1 MAATHFP
8 LPSLPF
14 PFVCFVFLFAF
25 LFFQLFSASLPLP
38 LFRFLTAAQWQPA
51 LPLTRIEP
59 LILGQLK
66 RGARQRT
73 RPETGTETGN
83 GTGTRTRAG
92 DWDWESTSGRQ
103 LLHKLP
109 MNVARRRVRQSSRS
123 VGKAKSKWIP
133 FQLRLRLQ
141 PAGNPRSW
149 TATIDVDNV
158 GGYSFQLS
166 RQCVETIHF
175 ADIKSLSVMSIN
187 CGTTRPSQVAKTCM
201 TEKVSWSL
209 HLCIINQ
216 IRLRYV
222 ANSNLSC
229 IRF

>member
-38 LFRFLTAAQWQPA
+38 LIRFLTAAQWQPA

-73 RPETGTETGN
+73 RPETGTVTGN

-92 DWDWESTSGRQ
+92 DWDSTSGRQ

-109 MNVARRRVRQSSRS
+109 MNVARRRARQSSRS

-175 ADIKSLSVMSIN
+175 AGIKSLSVMSIN

-201 TEKVSWSL
+201 TEKLSYKSLEACSCVSS
-209 HLCIINQ
+209 IK
-216 IRLRYV
+216 
-222 ANSNLSC
+222 SD
-229 IRF
+229 

>member
-8 LPSLPF
+8 LPSVPF

-25 LFFQLFSASLPLP
+25 LFFQFFSASLPLP
-38 LFRFLTAAQWQPA
+38 LSRFLTAAQWQPA

-73 RPETGTETGN
+73 RPETGTVTGN
-83 GTGTRTRAG
+83 GTGTGTRTRAG

-149 TATIDVDNV
+149 TATIDVDKV

-175 ADIKSLSVMSIN
+175 AGIKSLSVISIN

-201 TEKVSWSL
+201 TEKLSYKSLEACSCVSS
-209 HLCIINQ
+209 IK
-216 IRLRYV
+216 
-222 ANSNLSC
+222 SD
-229 IRF
+229 